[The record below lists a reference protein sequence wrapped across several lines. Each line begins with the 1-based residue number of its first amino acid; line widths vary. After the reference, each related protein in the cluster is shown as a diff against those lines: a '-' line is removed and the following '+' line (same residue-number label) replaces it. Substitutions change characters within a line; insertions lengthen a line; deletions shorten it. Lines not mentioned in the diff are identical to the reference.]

1 MTPDQMAELA
11 ARLHV
16 AADSQREYS
25 QSVES
30 LDWAADL
37 DRAADLIA
45 GTAQRVPLS
54 DDPPPEFVAWVRHN
68 IPAGTVISDPGWWIP
83 RLWRA
88 VRNSTTDRQED
99 AA

>member
-45 GTAQRVPLS
+45 GMAQRVPLC
-54 DDPPPEFVAWVRHN
+54 DEQIAKIVRE
-68 IPAGTVISDPGWWIP
+68 AGRGSALRRDGSTSYRIA
-83 RLWRA
+83 RA
-88 VRNSTTDRQED
+88 IEQAHGIRHED